1 MICVQTSK
9 ETGLKQKALPL
20 LNWRSDR
27 MDLCEVSLNPEV
39 SYQTHLGLGGAF
51 TESAAVNYQG
61 LSKASK
67 AQFMSTYFDPA
78 HGSGYNIGRIHMN
91 SCDFSLGNWACQPT
105 PDSEFSIDHYENA
118 ILPMIRDAEDV
129 LGQKIKLI
137 VSPWSPPS
145 WMKTNGEMNN
155 GGQLKPEFRAQW
167 ANYYVQFIK
176 ALQEKGFEIW
186 GLTVQNEPE
195 AKQIWDS
202 CLFSAE
208 EERDFIRDYLGPALF
223 NNNLKDIKV
232 ICWDHNRDNLYQRAR
247 VIYSDAEASKYV
259 WGAGFHW
266 YVDDAFDNVQAVHDA
281 YPDKGLLF
289 TEGCQEGGPHTGE
302 WEVAERYGI
311 SIISDFNKWTCG
323 WLDWNLLLD
332 SKGGPNH
339 VGNLC
344 SAPVLCNASGDD
356 IDIQPSQLY
365 LNHLSPRFIP
375 ELSQRILSASPRDA
389 LKVVAFKRPDLKISL
404 VVMNIGDTP
413 VDFQINLK
421 NQYLPTQIAARA
433 IQTYVF

>member
-9 ETGLKQKALPL
+9 ETGVEQKTLPL

-27 MDLCEVSLNPEV
+27 MDLCEVSINPDV
-39 SYQTHLGLGGAF
+39 GYQTHLGLGGAF

-67 AQFMSTYFDPA
+67 TKLISNYFDPMK
-78 HGSGYNIGRIHMN
+78 GSGYNIGRIHMN
-91 SCDFSLGNWACQPT
+91 SCDFSLGNWDCQSK
-105 PDSEFSIDHYENA
+105 PDSEFSIDHYEQA
-118 ILPMIRDAEDV
+118 ILPMIRDAEDA
-129 LGQKIKLI
+129 LGQKIKLV

-176 ALQEKGFEIW
+176 ALQENGFEIW
-186 GLTVQNEPE
+186 GLTIQNEPE

-404 VVMNIGDTP
+404 IVMNIGDTP
-413 VDFQINLK
+413 VDFQINLN